1 MSARAGFVQ
10 RLREARFWPM
20 LRKEFIQMRR
30 DRLTLAMIVVIPAVQ
45 ITLFGYAIRTEV
57 RHLHAVVLDDSRS
70 SESRAL
76 VSVLRNTGNFDIVGE
91 VHDRRE
97 MEDWIRRG
105 DAKAALVIPPDYMKD
120 IKRGKTAR
128 AQVIVD
134 AADPMASA
142 AAIAAAAQAGQARA
156 LEIVGGSLRR
166 PLPLEVRVRPWFNPS
181 LRSSAYIVPG
191 IVGVLLM
198 MTLVPIA
205 SMAVVRER
213 ERGTLEQLIV
223 TPIGK
228 ASLMLGKLVPFVLV
242 AYVQMTVVLLMGK
255 VLFDIPMR
263 GSLLL
268 LYAITAPYV
277 VANLALGLLVST
289 LARTQVQ
296 AMQLGM
302 FFILPNILLSGFMFP
317 REAMPAPAQ
326 WIGLLIPLTYFL
338 DVVRGILLKGN
349 GIAYLWRETLDLVL
363 FGVVLLTLGVRRFS
377 KTIE

>member
-1 MSARAGFVQ
+1 VTGRTGLVE
-10 RLREARFWPM
+10 RVRDARFWPM
-20 LRKEFIQMRR
+20 LWKEFIQMRR
-30 DRLTLAMIVVIPAVQ
+30 DRLTLAMMVVIPAVQ
-45 ITLFGYAIRTEV
+45 LTLFGYAIRTEV
-57 RHLHAVVLDDSRS
+57 RHLSAVVLDDSRS

-76 VSVLRNTGNFDIVGE
+76 VSVLRNTGNFDIVGY
-91 VHDRRE
+91 VRDRAE
-97 MEDWIRRG
+97 LEDWIRRG
-105 DAKAALVIPPDYMKD
+105 DAKAALVIPPEFMRD
-120 IKRGKTAR
+120 IKRGHTAR

-134 AADPMASA
+134 AADPMASS
-142 AAIAAAAQAGQARA
+142 AAISAASQAGQARA
-156 LEIVGGSLRR
+156 LEIVGGTLRR
-166 PLPLEVRVRPWFNPS
+166 PLPLEVRVRPWYNPS

-191 IVGVLLM
+191 MVGVLLM

-223 TPIGK
+223 TPMGK
-228 ASLMLGKLVPFVLV
+228 GSLMLGKLVPFVLV
-242 AYVQMTVVLLMGK
+242 AYVQMTVVLVMGK
-255 VLFDIPMR
+255 ALFDIPMR

-268 LYAITAPYV
+268 LYAITGTYV

-289 LARTQVQ
+289 LTRTQVQ

-317 REAMPAPAQ
+317 REAMPQVAQ

-338 DVVRGILLKGN
+338 DVVRGILLKGD
-349 GIAYLWRETLDLVL
+349 GIAYLWRETLTLAL
-363 FGVVLLTLGVRRFS
+363 FGAVLLVIGVRRFS

>member
-1 MSARAGFVQ
+1 MTGLTRVVD
-10 RLREARFWPM
+10 RLRDARFWPM
-20 LRKEFIQMRR
+20 LQKEFIQMRR

-45 ITLFGYAIRTEV
+45 LMLFGYAIRTEV

-76 VSVLRNTGNFDIVGE
+76 VSVLRNTGNFDVVGY
-91 VHDRRE
+91 VRDRTE
-97 MEDWIRRG
+97 LEDRIRRG
-105 DAKAALVIPPDYMKD
+105 DVKAALVIPPEFMRD
-120 IKRGKTAR
+120 IKRGRTAN

-134 AADPMASA
+134 AADPMASS
-142 AAIAAAAQAGQARA
+142 AAIAAASQAGQARA
-156 LEIVGGSLRR
+156 LDIVGGTLRR
-166 PLPLEVRVRPWFNPS
+166 PLPLEVRVRPWYNPS

-228 ASLMLGKLVPFVLV
+228 GSLMLGKLVPFVLV
-242 AYVQMTVVLLMGK
+242 AYVQMTVVLTLGK
-255 VLFDIPMR
+255 LLFDIPMR

-268 LYAITAPYV
+268 LYAITATYV
-277 VANLALGLLVST
+277 VANLSLGLLVST

-317 REAMPAPAQ
+317 REAMPQVAQ

-338 DVVRGILLKGN
+338 DEVRGILLKGN
-349 GIAYLWRETLDLVL
+349 GIAYLWHQTLTLAL
-363 FGVVLLTLGVRRFS
+363 FGVVLLTIGVRRFS